1 MLKALLNWLFGERGR
16 AAVKRPAPPPVPATP
31 VASPARSAA
40 SGAGAVLLCRE
51 TILGRDRRVVG
62 YHFRLQAQRPPGNM
76 DRRAA
81 HAWAQMLVDRLAA
94 LDLTQILGNR
104 MALIDVP
111 DSFLASPALRALP
124 AANLVIMP
132 VALPHA
138 GAPDAEDLRNALE
151 VLQKEGYR
159 VALPDPVTAPQIAP
173 SIALADVVVVRAP
186 ALDVGRGLQ
195 LSSTIAQAAP
205 RARLLVRELPSLEE
219 FRFSYKLGAAL
230 FQGPFITSREDWS
243 ERNLGPNTQRIANL
257 IGRLRAGAEIR
268 ELAELLKQDGALS
281 LRLLRY
287 INAAANGLQEQV
299 SSIERALT
307 LLGREPLYRWLALL
321 VCSSDGESGQAGAME
336 NALVRARTMETLA
349 GERPQAIRDALF
361 LTGLL
366 SLMDV
371 VLQVPL
377 EKALAPLALAPE
389 ITEAIRDQDGP
400 YAAMLALAVACEQ
413 ADVAAI
419 EEASLRCG
427 VSAEDAT
434 ACHMAALSWAIGI
447 QGASA

>member
-1 MLKALLNWLFGERGR
+1 MLKALLAWLFGGRKRAEPPVAERRPVTASAATVTRR
-16 AAVKRPAPPPVPATP
+16 AAPV
-31 VASPARSAA
+31 V
-40 SGAGAVLLCRE
+40 GAVLLCRE
-51 TILGRDRRVVG
+51 TVLGRDRRVVG
-62 YHFRLQAQRPPGNM
+62 YHFRLQAQRTPESM
-76 DRRAA
+76 DRATA
-81 HAWAQMLVDRLAA
+81 HAWAQALVERLAA
-94 LDLTQILGNR
+94 LDLPQILGKR
-104 MALIDVP
+104 MAFVDVP
-111 DSFLASPALRALP
+111 DSFISDPALQRLP
-124 AANLVIMP
+124 AGNTVLMP
-132 VALPHA
+132 VAHGDV
-138 GAPDAEDLRNALE
+138 GAPAASALRENLQAL
-151 VLQKEGYR
+151 QRQGYR
-159 VALPDPVTAPQIAP
+159 IALPDPVSAPHFSAHL
-173 SIALADVVVVRAP
+173 SLADAVVLRAA
-186 ALDVGRGLQ
+186 ALDVKRGLQ
-195 LSSTIAQAAP
+195 LSSLIAHAAP
-205 RARLLVRELPSLEE
+205 RASLLVRDLPSLEE
-219 FRFSYKLGAAL
+219 FRFSYKMGAAL

-243 ERNLGPNTQRIANL
+243 ERNLGPNTQRIANI

-336 NALVRARTMETLA
+336 SALVRARTMETLA
-349 GERPQAIRDALF
+349 SERPQAMRDALF

-389 ITEAIRDQDGP
+389 ITEAIREQDGP
-400 YAAMLALAVACEQ
+400 YAPMLALAIACER
-413 ADVAAI
+413 ADVEAI
-419 EEASLRCG
+419 EAACVRCN

-447 QGASA
+447 QGGSA